1 MRFGYWPGTS
11 DQTWNE
17 LLEGSRYAAATG
29 WDGIWVEDHFMP
41 NEDDTSGA
49 KLECWAV
56 MAALAMAVPDVR
68 LGNLVCGNT
77 YRHPTLLANIASSVD
92 VISGGRVVLGIGA
105 GWQEN
110 EHTAYGLEY
119 KTVGWRMDR
128 LEEAAQVIT
137 QLFANDKSDF
147 DGEHY
152 QLVDAPLEPK
162 GHETAPRLMIAGGGE
177 KRTMR
182 IAAKYADEWNVWGL
196 PSRLVQKMAVL
207 DAHCEAVGRDPKSI
221 DRSAAV
227 MIDITDGPQENPEAR
242 EVPATMR
249 GSVEQLRDIVGNYA
263 EAGLDEIIIP
273 CFNLGVGAE
282 RRDILDCFMTEIAED
297 FH

>member
-41 NEDDTSGA
+41 NEDDTSGG

-92 VISGGRVVLGIGA
+92 VIAGGRVVLGIGA

-119 KTVGWRMDR
+119 
-128 LEEAAQVIT
+128 
-137 QLFANDKSDF
+137 
-147 DGEHY
+147 
-152 QLVDAPLEPK
+152 
-162 GHETAPRLMIAGGGE
+162 
-177 KRTMR
+177 
-182 IAAKYADEWNVWGL
+182 
-196 PSRLVQKMAVL
+196 
-207 DAHCEAVGRDPKSI
+207 
-221 DRSAAV
+221 
-227 MIDITDGPQENPEAR
+227 
-242 EVPATMR
+242 
-249 GSVEQLRDIVGNYA
+249 
-263 EAGLDEIIIP
+263 
-273 CFNLGVGAE
+273 
-282 RRDILDCFMTEIAED
+282 
-297 FH
+297 